1 MANDRSED
9 AEIVSLKKYKT
20 VMQHSAISQVEA
32 YWHGLRAGRVVPNRS
47 DVDPR
52 GINNALE
59 YAFILERIAP
69 GMARFRLAGMHLND
83 LMGMEVRGMPI
94 TSFFVP
100 DARRQI
106 SDALEH
112 VFEEPSIARF
122 KLTAERGIG
131 KPQAEAEL
139 IILPLKSDLGDISRA
154 LGCLV
159 CQGEI
164 GRAPR
169 RFTVDEMSVE
179 PLIAGV
185 EPAGSTL
192 IRPTR
197 KPIEDSPLIER
208 IPGFA
213 EHRVPFA
220 PEPSMRAAAP
230 NASDADKPGKPT
242 HVPWLRLVS
251 SDD

>member
-164 GRAPR
+164 GRSPR
-169 RFTVDEMSVE
+169 RFSVDEMAVE

-197 KPIEDSPLIER
+197 KPAETPLIER

-213 EHRVPFA
+213 EHRAPFA
-220 PEPSMRAAAP
+220 GEPTPRAIQP
-230 NASDADKPGKPT
+230 NASDAEKPGKAT